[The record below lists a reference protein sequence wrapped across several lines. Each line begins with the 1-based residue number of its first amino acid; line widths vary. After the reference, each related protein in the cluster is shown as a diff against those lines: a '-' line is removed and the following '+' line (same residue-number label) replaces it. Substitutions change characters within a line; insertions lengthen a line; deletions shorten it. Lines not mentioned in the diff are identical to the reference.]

1 MLVTAIRGANRV
13 QQRSSRATKNLLV
26 IGPEK
31 PCDGQRTRAE
41 RSARRER
48 LELSSPRQALMVCTG
63 QRTTRSCRGLG
74 LPKRRTGSTIRPQPR
89 SHAVPNLDDVARA
102 AGVSA
107 MTVSRA
113 FNRPQMVRPATR
125 ERVMDVARAMGYVP
139 NEAARSLVY
148 GRTNTIALILP
159 DIRNPFFTNVAR
171 GAEDIAKRHGYVL
184 MLGNTDED
192 PKEERHY
199 IDSLS
204 ARRVDG
210 VILSTSGDGHVELLQ
225 QRQVPVVLFDRAI
238 PGVSADLVRAD
249 VYDAGRKLILHL
261 ADQGYGSVAF
271 VGGPAG
277 ISTLETR
284 LAGCTEAAKEAGVKL
299 DVHLGRF
306 DQASGEEIVGRL
318 CAEKRIPEAIIGA
331 NNLVAIGALMA
342 LRAAGLSVPRDVGLA
357 CFGEIELAS
366 LIDPFLTVV
375 RDPEYE
381 TGRAAMQM
389 LLDRISGSDRPWV
402 TRILPVELIPRRS
415 TRRTP
420 HPTD

>member
-1 MLVTAIRGANRV
+1 
-13 QQRSSRATKNLLV
+13 
-26 IGPEK
+26 
-31 PCDGQRTRAE
+31 
-41 RSARRER
+41 
-48 LELSSPRQALMVCTG
+48 
-63 QRTTRSCRGLG
+63 
-74 LPKRRTGSTIRPQPR
+74 
-89 SHAVPNLDDVARA
+89 VPNLDDVARA

-107 MTVSRA
+107 MTVSRS
-113 FNRPQMVRPATR
+113 FNRPKMVRPATR
-125 ERVMDVARAMGYVP
+125 DRVLEVARAMGYVP

-171 GAEDIAKRHGYVL
+171 GAEDIAKQRGYVL

-261 ADQGYGSVAF
+261 AEQGYGEVAF

-284 LAGCTEAAKEAGVKL
+284 LAGCREAAEEAGIRL
-299 DVHLGRF
+299 EVHLGRF

-318 CAEKRIPEAIIGA
+318 CAERRVPEAIIGA
-331 NNLVAIGALMA
+331 NNLVAVGALIA
-342 LRAAGLSVPRDVGLA
+342 LRRAGLGVPADVALA
-357 CFGEIELAS
+357 CFGELEVAS

-381 TGRAAMQM
+381 TGRVAMQM
-389 LLDRISGSDRPWV
+389 LLERISGFSGPCV

-415 TRRTP
+415 TSRPPPR
-420 HPTD
+420 